1 MTVTCSFATQGAS
14 AHTTITPT
22 PHWIEQL
29 CGWVRR
35 PPGDVG
41 PLVWPVV
48 LMPQRIASTAAFP
61 DDARTVYQ
69 RVRWTTVLPAGPLD
83 LQARAA
89 WVASGPEGSE
99 IGVASSASSTGT
111 PVAEGEVVV
120 RTKQALGTW
129 GVPGTPA
136 APSAIG
142 TKRRLSFALSEHDV
156 AAFAELSGV
165 HEPIHED
172 AAHAWRLGLANAL
185 VQEVTLLL
193 IVMHVAASR
202 APGSV
207 EMWFPGVVPVG
218 SLLTLWEGAGTWDV
232 RLAGARQPV
241 AVARLTDNIGQMT
254 DANEPRERDA

>member
-1 MTVTCSFATQGAS
+1 VNEGALARATL
-14 AHTTITPT
+14 TPT
-22 PHWIEQL
+22 PDWLEQL

-69 RVRWTTVLPAGPLD
+69 RVRWTTTLPAGPLD
-83 LQARAA
+83 LQARAE
-89 WVASGPEGSE
+89 WVASRPEGSE
-99 IGVASSASSTGT
+99 IGVGCSASSTGT
-111 PVAEGEVVV
+111 LVADGEVVI
-120 RTKQALGTW
+120 RTGQTLAGW
-129 GVPGTPA
+129 GVPDTPA
-136 APSAIG
+136 VPSG
-142 TKRRLSFALSEHDV
+142 EGMKRRRSFALSEHDV

-202 APGSV
+202 GPGSV

-218 SLLTLWEGAGTWDV
+218 SLLTLWQGPATWDV

-241 AVARLTDNIGQMT
+241 AVARLTERIGRMT
-254 DANEPRERDA
+254 DAHEPRERDA